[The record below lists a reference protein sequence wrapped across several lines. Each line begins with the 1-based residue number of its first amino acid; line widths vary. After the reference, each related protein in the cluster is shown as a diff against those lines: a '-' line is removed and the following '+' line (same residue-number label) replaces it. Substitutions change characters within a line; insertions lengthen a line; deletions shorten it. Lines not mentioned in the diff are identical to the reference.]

1 MKFPVFTH
9 ILSLVAIA
17 TLSPLS
23 ARADAEPEGTP
34 IFSVFSTNNMW
45 EENSQPGVEMT
56 SLENPGGTYWKTWAF
71 THSASHYGL
80 NCGIREVGT
89 TATITSTAPV
99 TDKIGIVSANI
110 VYTTVKEEDRSNLE
124 SIELWVSPSAEF
136 PDASTQKI
144 SQPIHSL
151 PHDFWNFII
160 PEPAE
165 NLYYQ
170 LRVNFKPYDNNWISI
185 NVINFYAPETPQIPI
200 VEDTDGTFT
209 ISSNSGELH
218 LVADVFAPYNVFV
231 RNFEP
236 QNNNVSWIWFAP
248 DNWRNKVADKNEK
261 YKITPLNDP
270 ENPLH
275 MISIRAKSVNGDKE
289 SAEVEAKLHSTGILT
304 GIDDIPAVDATPAS
318 LPVYYNLQ
326 GQKIDNPTHGVYI
339 RLTDGR
345 AEKVRL

>member
-34 IFSVFSTNNMW
+34 IFSLSSNDAMW
-45 EENSQPGVEMT
+45 EKNEDVSKEMI
-56 SLENPGGTYWKTWAF
+56 SLQEAGGTKWKTHAF
-71 THSASHYGL
+71 KHLKEYSSGL
-80 NCGIREVGT
+80 FCGLKGT
-89 TATITSTAPV
+89 GHTATITSIDPV
-99 TDKIGIVSANI
+99 ADKIEIVSAYIYNKNPE
-110 VYTTVKEEDRSNLE
+110 YLE
-124 SIELWVSPSAEF
+124 SVELWASPSSKF

-151 PHDFWNFII
+151 PHDFWNFTI
-160 PEPAE
+160 PEPAAD
-165 NLYYQ
+165 LYYQ
-170 LRVNFKPYDNNWISI
+170 LRISFKDHEYDWIR
-185 NVINFYAPETPQIPI
+185 VDWINFYAPETPQIPI
-200 VEDTDGTFT
+200 VEDTRTTDGTFT

-248 DNWRNKVADKNEK
+248 DNWRNKVADKNKK